1 MDIQDFDEQN
11 LRCCCPFHQEDHA
24 SFIYNRKTFSFHC
37 FGACARNYDILDVF
51 IYKGMTY
58 LQACQ
63 KLFELAGIRYSFGE
77 LGVHTKHQYKYPK
90 EVPIGD
96 KSKIYGYFKK
106 RCISPSTLDYA
117 DVRQDEEGNIVW
129 NYYDTNDVLTMVK
142 YRPSRKVRKGE
153 NKCWCQKGADTCNLL
168 FNMNRVNVNSP
179 LLICEGEPDC
189 LSAIEAGFSNAV
201 SVPLGSTNFH
211 WIEENWDWLE
221 QFDNIIICSDNDEA
235 GYKMQKEVVYRLGS
249 WRTRVVEVP
258 QIFETDDGRKFPVND
273 LNEALYYFGKEQVLD
288 LILNAKDSPVPGV
301 IDFSDIQDID
311 IDQIDGIRTG
321 IKTLDRYLMKIFL
334 GTLNIITGINGAGKS
349 SFINQLIIQSL
360 EEEKNVFLFSGELPN
375 FQTKNWLNSVIAGQ
389 RYIDEKHSGEAV
401 YYKVR
406 PEAKRSIDNFYRG
419 RLHIYEDGQPNTKTA
434 LMTTIEDAVRKYGVK
449 LVILDNL
456 TAINLECSDDNKYNK
471 QSEFVMELIAFAK
484 KFNVAIVLVV
494 HPHKID
500 TMRRLTKMDVQGISA
515 IIDLAH
521 RIISL
526 YRVQEKDKK
535 GEPKLNGSGWKV
547 PPIKDDVLIDI
558 LKDRML
564 G

>member
-235 GYKMQKEVVYRLGS
+235 GYKMQKEVVYRL
-249 WRTRVVEVP
+249 
-258 QIFETDDGRKFPVND
+258 
-273 LNEALYYFGKEQVLD
+273 
-288 LILNAKDSPVPGV
+288 
-301 IDFSDIQDID
+301 
-311 IDQIDGIRTG
+311 
-321 IKTLDRYLMKIFL
+321 
-334 GTLNIITGINGAGKS
+334 
-349 SFINQLIIQSL
+349 
-360 EEEKNVFLFSGELPN
+360 
-375 FQTKNWLNSVIAGQ
+375 
-389 RYIDEKHSGEAV
+389 
-401 YYKVR
+401 
-406 PEAKRSIDNFYRG
+406 
-419 RLHIYEDGQPNTKTA
+419 
-434 LMTTIEDAVRKYGVK
+434 
-449 LVILDNL
+449 
-456 TAINLECSDDNKYNK
+456 
-471 QSEFVMELIAFAK
+471 
-484 KFNVAIVLVV
+484 
-494 HPHKID
+494 
-500 TMRRLTKMDVQGISA
+500 
-515 IIDLAH
+515 
-521 RIISL
+521 
-526 YRVQEKDKK
+526 
-535 GEPKLNGSGWKV
+535 
-547 PPIKDDVLIDI
+547 
-558 LKDRML
+558 
-564 G
+564 

>member
-201 SVPLGSTNFH
+201 SVPLGNTTSF
-211 WIEENWDWLE
+211 
-221 QFDNIIICSDNDEA
+221 C
-235 GYKMQKEVVYRLGS
+235 
-249 WRTRVVEVP
+249 
-258 QIFETDDGRKFPVND
+258 
-273 LNEALYYFGKEQVLD
+273 
-288 LILNAKDSPVPGV
+288 IL
-301 IDFSDIQDID
+301 
-311 IDQIDGIRTG
+311 
-321 IKTLDRYLMKIFL
+321 
-334 GTLNIITGINGAGKS
+334 
-349 SFINQLIIQSL
+349 
-360 EEEKNVFLFSGELPN
+360 
-375 FQTKNWLNSVIAGQ
+375 
-389 RYIDEKHSGEAV
+389 
-401 YYKVR
+401 
-406 PEAKRSIDNFYRG
+406 
-419 RLHIYEDGQPNTKTA
+419 
-434 LMTTIEDAVRKYGVK
+434 
-449 LVILDNL
+449 
-456 TAINLECSDDNKYNK
+456 
-471 QSEFVMELIAFAK
+471 
-484 KFNVAIVLVV
+484 
-494 HPHKID
+494 
-500 TMRRLTKMDVQGISA
+500 
-515 IIDLAH
+515 
-521 RIISL
+521 
-526 YRVQEKDKK
+526 
-535 GEPKLNGSGWKV
+535 
-547 PPIKDDVLIDI
+547 
-558 LKDRML
+558 
-564 G
+564 